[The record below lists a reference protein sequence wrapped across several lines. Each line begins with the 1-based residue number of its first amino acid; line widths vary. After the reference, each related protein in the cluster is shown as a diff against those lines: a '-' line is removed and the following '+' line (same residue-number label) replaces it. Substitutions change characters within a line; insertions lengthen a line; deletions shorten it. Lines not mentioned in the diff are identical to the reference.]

1 MKRSADAARFYEIHS
16 IEFRLTNELHC
27 KYSVTRSLI
36 AVTQHGGVTVYRGG
50 PRLFSQE
57 CVTDGNNHRRR
68 LPAAG
73 CQMIPVLTRP

>member
-50 PRLFSQE
+50 PRLFFPKSASP
-57 CVTDGNNHRRR
+57 TGIITGDGSPP
-68 LPAAG
+68 LD
-73 CQMIPVLTRP
+73 VK